1 MVAAFGIVGVVHDSI
16 VVGYSGSVVG
26 HKWRNFSQQRS
37 GIRH

>member
-1 MVAAFGIVGVVHDSI
+1 MVVAFAIVGVVHDII